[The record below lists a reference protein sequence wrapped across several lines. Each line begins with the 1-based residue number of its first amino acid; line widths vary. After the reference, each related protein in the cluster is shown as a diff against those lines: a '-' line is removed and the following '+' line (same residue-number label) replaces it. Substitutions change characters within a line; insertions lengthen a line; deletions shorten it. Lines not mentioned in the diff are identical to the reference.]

1 MIRENKSW
9 SAEGVRRVTLAVD
22 SACADLLSL
31 SPSLFLSLSTPNFI
45 RLSVFVIVAF
55 PFPSFLIFEKKI
67 PRVFPTIHRV
77 SFLARRFPRLFLCCV
92 RLLPSLFF
100 PIFHPSS
107 PPHVCLVPSDDPL
120 SFFILAF
127 IHRARDA
134 SKTVK
139 EIDLRVHFV
148 HTRSTQRHVRSFD
161 C

>member
-31 SPSLFLSLSTPNFI
+31 SPSLSTPNFI